1 MLPYNKQ
8 HMPNH
13 TCLWGLTIKTWPIF
27 PTTSTLSAR
36 LRADPDHVDHPISV
50 MYASGASHHYKN
62 FGKLSKVRDVAVNLR
77 HSSNEEHMLRQV
89 GAFSCPSPVFCPVPS
104 YSTFIMHCACL
115 FGLRAVTVGFG
126 APAAQPLR
134 ASVPAASQLRSA
146 AAAENCRR
154 AACIALYSRSAPGS
168 VPPSTPL

>member
-1 MLPYNKQ
+1 M
-8 HMPNH
+8 
-13 TCLWGLTIKTWPIF
+13 
-27 PTTSTLSAR
+27 
-36 LRADPDHVDHPISV
+36 RADPDHVDHPISV

-104 YSTFIMHCACL
+104 YITFIMHCACL

-126 APAAQPLR
+126 APAASRSEPVFPLHHSCAVQR
-134 ASVPAASQLRSA
+134 RQRTA
-146 AAAENCRR
+146 AALHELRFILEARQAVFRPARPCDVQQTTSNIHVTCDRR
-154 AACIALYSRSAPGS
+154 HE
-168 VPPSTPL
+168 